1 MIHMEPGIVLKYLDT
16 LDQFVKIRRFS
27 PEEIHR
33 LLSTAVITDRRSYV
47 GLVVNAC
54 VVDLAPRHLEHEE
67 LLYRVCV
74 DVNPG
79 LDIHK
84 VTIAADGEHR
94 EIHLLE
100 HAAPSAPPKD
110 FRRLRDME
118 DVLRRR
124 VIGQDPA
131 ILAVT
136 RAVKKAMTGLRDPR
150 RPIATLFFVG
160 QTGVG
165 KTELAKALTLYL
177 FDDPA
182 RLLRVDCSEY
192 ALPHEYAKL
201 IGAPPGYIGHDQP
214 GVLSGVGRHG
224 EPMTVLFDEIEKS
237 DGKVR
242 DLLLQAMDE
251 GFVTDNKGGRLSFSK
266 TVIILTSNV
275 GCEEAESLRHRIG
288 FTPAGDDR
296 SQIAEEFSQAVKAN
310 FRPEFVNRLSEIVF
324 FNPIGLP
331 ECEKI
336 ARLFLDEV
344 RRHAEQVPLE
354 LRYDEGVPR
363 WLAEHGFRPEYGA
376 RELRR
381 TVEKEVEGALS
392 DLLIEGRINGGDS
405 VRIRVRRDRLHFL
418 RN

>member
-1 MIHMEPGIVLKYLDT
+1 MHLEPGVVLKYFEPLD
-16 LDQFVKIRRFS
+16 LFVKIRRFS
-27 PEEIHR
+27 PEEIGR
-33 LLSTAVITDRRSYV
+33 LLSTAKISDRRGYI

-54 VVDLAPRHLEHEE
+54 VVDLAPRHLEREE
-67 LLYRVCV
+67 ALYGICV
-74 DVNPG
+74 DVNPA

-84 VTIAADGEHR
+84 VTIAAGAEHR

-100 HAAPSAPPKD
+100 GPPAAAPAKD

-124 VIGQDPA
+124 VVGQEPA
-131 ILAVT
+131 ISTVS
-136 RAVKKAMTGLRDPR
+136 RAMKKAMTGLRDPE
-150 RPIATLFFVG
+150 RPIAALFFVG

-165 KTELAKALTLYL
+165 KTELAKALTLCL
-177 FDDPA
+177 FQDPA
-182 RLLRVDCSEY
+182 RMLRVDCSEY

-201 IGAPPGYIGHDQP
+201 IGAPPGYVGHDHP
-214 GVLSGVGRHG
+214 GVLNGVARSS

-251 GFVTDNKGGRLSFSK
+251 GFVTDNKGGRLPFGH
-266 TVIILTSNV
+266 TVLIFTSNV
-275 GCEEAESLRHRIG
+275 GCDEAEALKHRIG
-288 FTPAGDDR
+288 FGREGAAR
-296 SQIAEEFSQAVKAN
+296 AELVEEFSRAVKAN
-310 FRPEFVNRLSEIVF
+310 FRPEFVNRLTEVVF

-331 ECEKI
+331 ECEQI
-336 ARLFLDEV
+336 ARKFLDDV
-344 RRHAEQVPLE
+344 RRHAEAVPLE
-354 LRYDEGVPR
+354 VRWEEAVAR
-363 WLAEHGFRPEYGA
+363 WLAERSFRPEYGA

-392 DLLIEGRINGGDS
+392 DMLIEGRLDSGDTVTIKVS
-405 VRIRVRRDRLHFL
+405 RDRLKFH

>member
-1 MIHMEPGIVLKYLDT
+1 MEPGIVLKYLDA
-16 LDQFVKIRRFS
+16 LDLFVKVRRFS
-27 PEEIHR
+27 VDEIGR

-54 VVDLAPRHLEHEE
+54 VVDLAPRYLEHEDA
-67 LLYRVCV
+67 LYRLCV

-84 VTIAADGEHR
+84 VTIAAGGEHR

-100 HAAPSAPPKD
+100 HSPRSAPPRD
-110 FRRLRDME
+110 FRRLKDME
-118 DVLRRR
+118 DALRRR
-124 VIGQDPA
+124 VVGQDA
-131 ILAVT
+131 AVAT
-136 RAVKKAMTGLRDPR
+136 VARALKKAMTGLRDPQ

-165 KTELAKALTLYL
+165 KTELAKALTLCL
-177 FDDPA
+177 FQDPA

-201 IGAPPGYIGHDQP
+201 IGAPPGYVGHDQP
-214 GVLSGVGRHG
+214 GVLSGVTRSG

-251 GFVTDNKGGRLSFSK
+251 GFVTDNRGGRLSFSH
-266 TVIILTSNV
+266 TVIVLTSNV
-275 GCEEAESLRHRIG
+275 GCAEAEALRHRIG
-288 FTPAGDDR
+288 FAR
-296 SQIAEEFSQAVKAN
+296 SGPQRAEVAEEFSQAIKAN
-310 FRPEFVNRLSEIVF
+310 FRPEFINRVSEIVF

-331 ECEKI
+331 ECERI
-336 ARLFLDEV
+336 AGLFLDEV

-354 LRYDEGVPR
+354 VRYDAAVPR
-363 WLAEHGFRPEYGA
+363 WLAERGFRPEYGA

-392 DLLIEGRINGGDS
+392 DLLVEGRLQCGDS

>member
-1 MIHMEPGIVLKYLDT
+1 MIHMEPGIVLKYLDA
-16 LDQFVKIRRFS
+16 LDLFIKVRRFS
-27 PEEIHR
+27 PEEIGR
-33 LLSTAVITDRRSYV
+33 LLSTAVISDRRSYV

-54 VVDLAPRHLEHEE
+54 VVDLDARHMEQEE
-67 LLYRVCV
+67 ALYRLCV

-84 VTIAADGEHR
+84 VTIAAGGEHR

-100 HAAPSAPPKD
+100 HSPKTVPARD

-124 VIGQDPA
+124 VVGQDAA
-131 ILAVT
+131 IASVA
-136 RAVKKAMTGLRDPR
+136 RALKKAMTGLRDPQ

-177 FDDPA
+177 FQDPA
-182 RLLRVDCSEY
+182 RMLRVDCSEY

-201 IGAPPGYIGHDQP
+201 IGAPPGYVGHDQP
-214 GVLSGVGRHG
+214 GVLCGVTRSG

-251 GFVTDNKGGRLSFSK
+251 GFVTDNKGGRLPFSH

-275 GCEEAESLRHRIG
+275 GCEEAEALRHRIG
-288 FTPAGDDR
+288 FAPGDAAR
-296 SQIAEEFSQAVKAN
+296 AEVAEEFTQAIKAN
-310 FRPEFVNRLSEIVF
+310 FRPEFINRLSEIVF

-336 ARLFLDEV
+336 AGIFLDEV
-344 RRHAEQVPLE
+344 RRHAEQVPLD

-363 WLAEHGFRPEYGA
+363 WLAERSFHPEYGA

-392 DLLIEGRINGGDS
+392 DLLVEGQINCGDS
-405 VRIRVRRDRLHFL
+405 VTIRVRRDRLRFL

>member
-1 MIHMEPGIVLKYLDT
+1 MMHLEPGVVLKYFEPRDH
-16 LDQFVKIRRFS
+16 FVRIRRFT
-27 PEEIHR
+27 PDEIGR
-33 LLSTAVITDRRSYV
+33 LLSSATLTDRRSYV
-47 GLVVNAC
+47 GLIVNAC
-54 VVDLAPRHLEHEE
+54 AVDPTPSLLEQEE
-67 LLYRVCV
+67 ALYRLCV

-84 VTIAADGEHR
+84 VAVNAGGEHR

-100 HAAPSAPPKD
+100 HAAPAPPKD
-110 FRRLRDME
+110 YRHLKDME

-124 VIGQDPA
+124 VVGQEAAIG
-131 ILAVT
+131 AVT
-136 RAVKKAMTGLRDPR
+136 RALKKAMTGLRDPS

-177 FDDPA
+177 FHDA
-182 RLLRVDCSEY
+182 SRMLRVDCSEY

-201 IGAPPGYIGHDQP
+201 IGAPPGYVGHDQP
-214 GVLSGVGRHG
+214 GALSGVSRTGD
-224 EPMTVLFDEIEKS
+224 PMTVLFDEIEKS

-251 GFVTDNKGGRLSFSK
+251 GFVTDSKGARISFAH
-266 TVIILTSNV
+266 TVLILTSNV
-275 GCEEAESLRHRIG
+275 GCEEAEALRHRIG
-288 FTPAGDDR
+288 FSPGAPMKAEV
-296 SQIAEEFSQAVKAN
+296 AEEFARAIKAN
-310 FRPEFVNRLSEIVF
+310 FRPEFVNRIGEIVF

-354 LRYDEGVPR
+354 IRYDERVPR
-363 WLAEHGFRPEYGA
+363 WLAERGFHPEYGA

-392 DLLIEGRINGGDS
+392 DLLIEGRLNGGDS
-405 VRIRVRRDRLHFL
+405 VMIKVSRDRLHFH